1 MAVSLIGAVALLQT
15 LFLGGEELEPPDVA
29 PPATPYEYLYAEYP
43 EVARRMDCVITRES
57 RWTSG
62 AYNRSSGATG
72 LAQFLWSTWLTTP
85 QGKAGLSRF
94 DPYANIDGA
103 VWLAKYSP
111 PYWRH
116 WTVVRLGY
124 C

>member
-1 MAVSLIGAVALLQT
+1 MAVSLLSAAVLLQT
-15 LFLGGEELEPPDVA
+15 LFGSGVQEEEEPEVA
-29 PPATPYEYLYAEYP
+29 PATPYEYLYAEYP

-57 RWTSG
+57 RWTSQ
-62 AYNRSSGATG
+62 AQNRSGATG
-72 LAQFLWSTWLTTP
+72 LAQFIYSTWMTTP

-111 PYWRH
+111 PFWRH